1 MIMSILLKKGDIIM
15 ESKQVLQD
23 VFLNEARKQK
33 TPVTVFMTNGFQ
45 QRGVVSAFDGYT
57 LLLYNEGKQY
67 FIYKH
72 AVSTIVPNKNIVV
85 PQE

>member
-1 MIMSILLKKGDIIM
+1 M
-15 ESKQVLQD
+15 ESKLALQE

-45 QRGVVSAFDGYT
+45 QRGTVTAFDGYT
-57 LLLYNEGKQY
+57 ILMHNEGRQY
-67 FIYKH
+67 FVYKH
-72 AVSTIVPNKNIVV
+72 AISTIVPQKNIQI

>member
-15 ESKQVLQD
+15 ESKLGLQE

-45 QRGVVSAFDGYT
+45 QRGVVAAFDGYT
-57 LLLYNEGKQY
+57 LLLHHEGKQY

-72 AVSTIVPNKNIVV
+72 AVSTVV
-85 PQE
+85 PQRNVVLPQE